1 MSITLGNYTV
11 ETKKTVGELPIGSDN
26 IIATPPC
33 VSTIDPS
40 LVQPKWKKIHQYNF
54 TDTLT
59 GGISTPFGDDD
70 VYADGFDYKIVI
82 DNIVITGSPILTTFA
97 IFGTASG
104 IAYDISTTGTT
115 IVPMNEFSVGGSYG
129 NSARFM
135 SINDSSGSTF
145 QISMDF
151 TIYQLVPATI
161 EIELCGGGKTVNV
174 TQLAE
179 ESVFIPHEIEG
190 GGIGLGSVVYNRSET
205 YTPDPSIMPTSCNG
219 FSIYYD
225 AIIASSAN
233 TLTAGKSFFIDAMA
247 NETQISVANPL
258 GVPLDIIFFDGTN
271 YLFAQSDSTGF
282 VDWTGLNIPLPTT
295 NLNLQVWI
303 GATQLT
309 SYGTSTIKFRYDV
322 LNSDCPCEC
331 DDNCGGINVI
341 FNQSC
346 GTSYGLHFNL
356 AIQDGKYNVAGES
369 YTQGGQ
375 IIKPITKTK
384 ATYDFVITDYSD
396 ETFELLMNLIADNL
410 NIEVVDNIDPLNP
423 NTIYYIDT
431 ESLDVSWNFNSKLGS
446 LTIPVIKESS
456 ISTRRK
462 NCCS

>member
-33 VSTIDPS
+33 EGSIDPAS
-40 LVQPKWKKIHQYNF
+40 VQPKWKKIHQYNY
-54 TDTLT
+54 TDSLT
-59 GGISTPFGDDD
+59 FGIVTGFGDDD
-70 VYADGFDYKIVI
+70 VYADGFDYKVVF
-82 DNIVITGSPILTTFA
+82 DDVVITGSPTLTDFSFSYGA
-97 IFGTASG
+97 P
-104 IAYDISTTGTT
+104 ISYP
-115 IVPMNEFSVGGSYG
+115 IVKGDEVIMNEQNCGGSYG
-129 NSARFM
+129 NTGRFF
-135 SINDSSGSTF
+135 SINNPSGTPF
-145 QISMDF
+145 QVSIDVS
-151 TIYQLVPATI
+151 IYQLVPATV
-161 EIELCGGGKTVNV
+161 EIDICNGGITTNL
-174 TQLAE
+174 TQLQQ
-179 ESVFIPHEIEG
+179 ESIFVPSEDPMEFGNVI
-190 GGIGLGSVVYNRSET
+190 YNRSLT
-205 YTPDPSIMPTSCNG
+205 YIPNPSIMPTSCEDYR
-219 FSIYYD
+219 IYFD

-233 TLTAGKSFFIDAMA
+233 TLTAGKLFFIDAMA

-295 NLNLQVWI
+295 ILNLQVWI

-369 YTQGGQ
+369 FTQGGQ

-410 NIEVVDNIDPLNP
+410 NMEVVDNIDPLNP

-462 NCCS
+462 NCCN

>member
-33 VSTIDPS
+33 EGSIDPAS
-40 LVQPKWKKIHQYNF
+40 VQPKWKKIHQYNY
-54 TDTLT
+54 TDSLT
-59 GGISTPFGDDD
+59 FGIVTGFGDDD
-70 VYADGFDYKIVI
+70 VYADGFDYKVVF
-82 DNIVITGSPILTTFA
+82 DDVVITGSPMFTDFSFSYGA
-97 IFGTASG
+97 P
-104 IAYDISTTGTT
+104 ISYP
-115 IVPMNEFSVGGSYG
+115 IVKGDEVIMNEQNCGGSYG
-129 NSARFM
+129 NTGRFF
-135 SINDSSGSTF
+135 SINNPSGTAF
-145 QISMDF
+145 QVSIDVS
-151 TIYQLVPATI
+151 IYQLVPATV
-161 EIELCGGGKTVNV
+161 EIDICNGGITTNL
-174 TQLAE
+174 TQLQQ
-179 ESVFIPHEIEG
+179 ESYVVWLPIVLEG
-190 GGIGLGSVVYNRSET
+190 PLFPNVIYKRSET
-205 YTPDPSIMPTSCNG
+205 YTPDPSIMPTSCD
-219 FSIYYD
+219 SYRIYFD
-225 AIIASSAN
+225 ATIASSAN

-247 NETQISVANPL
+247 NETQISVANAL

-295 NLNLQVWI
+295 ILNLQVWI
-303 GATQLT
+303 GATQST
-309 SYGTSTIKFRYDV
+309 SYGASTIKFRYDI

-331 DDNCGGINVI
+331 ADNCGGTNVI

-356 AIQDGKYNVAGES
+356 SIQDGKYNVAGES
-369 YTQGGQ
+369 FTQGGQ

-410 NIEVVDNIDPLNP
+410 NMEVVDNIDPLNP

-462 NCCS
+462 NCCN

>member
-33 VSTIDPS
+33 EFTFDPS
-40 LVQPKWKKIHQYNF
+40 LIQPKWKKIHQYNY
-54 TDTLT
+54 TDSLT
-59 GGISTPFGDDD
+59 FGIVTGFGDDD
-70 VYADGFDYKIVI
+70 VYADGFDYKVVF
-82 DNIVITGSPILTTFA
+82 DDVVITGSPTLTDFSFSYGA
-97 IFGTASG
+97 P
-104 IAYDISTTGTT
+104 ISYP
-115 IVPMNEFSVGGSYG
+115 IVKGDEVIMNEQNCGGSYG
-129 NSARFM
+129 NTGRFF
-135 SINDSSGSTF
+135 SINNPSGTAF
-145 QISMDF
+145 QVSIDVS
-151 TIYQLVPATI
+151 IYQLVPATV
-161 EIELCGGGKTVNV
+161 EIDICNGGITTNL
-174 TQLAE
+174 TQLQQ
-179 ESVFIPHEIEG
+179 ESVFVPSEDPMVFGNVI
-190 GGIGLGSVVYNRSET
+190 YNRSLT
-205 YTPDPSIMPTSCNG
+205 YTPDPSIMPTSCD
-219 FSIYYD
+219 SYRIYFD

-282 VDWTGLNIPLPTT
+282 IDWTGLNIPLPTT
-295 NLNLQVWI
+295 ILNLQVWI

-309 SYGTSTIKFRYDV
+309 SYGASTIKFRYDV

-356 AIQDGKYNVAGES
+356 SIQDGKYNVAGES
-369 YTQGGQ
+369 FTQGGQ

-410 NIEVVDNIDPLNP
+410 NMEVVDNIDPLNP

-462 NCCS
+462 NCCN